1 MSPEIQNLQCTG
13 NRCTGINSGHCI
25 YAPRNINAPVVFNKS
40 RARYATNILQS
51 ATQS

>member
-25 YAPRNINAPVVFNKS
+25 YAHINAPVVFNKS
-40 RARYATNILQS
+40 RARYSTNILQS
-51 ATQS
+51 AAQP